1 MGYLGRRIG
10 KSQNTGRS
18 EDGAD
23 GNLGGGILDL
33 FDHKD
38 ILQEKEIL
46 IDLLMLSQQECQQ
59 LVAYLMSLL
68 KMVMFIDLILLLDL
82 EIL

>member
-18 EDGAD
+18 EDGAN

-33 FDHKD
+33 FDQGYFKRR
-38 ILQEKEIL
+38 K
-46 IDLLMLSQQECQQ
+46 
-59 LVAYLMSLL
+59 Y
-68 KMVMFIDLILLLDL
+68 
-82 EIL
+82 

>member
-23 GNLGGGILDL
+23 GNLGGGIIDL
-33 FDHKD
+33 FDRD
-38 ILQEKEIL
+38 ICKRRNISRSPNVVPAGMSASGGIL
-46 IDLLMLSQQECQQ
+46 NEFTQNGNVYRSHT
-59 LVAYLMSLL
+59 
-68 KMVMFIDLILLLDL
+68 LLDL

>member
-33 FDHKD
+33 FA
-38 ILQEKEIL
+38 QG
-46 IDLLMLSQQECQQ
+46 
-59 LVAYLMSLL
+59 Y
-68 KMVMFIDLILLLDL
+68 F
-82 EIL
+82 